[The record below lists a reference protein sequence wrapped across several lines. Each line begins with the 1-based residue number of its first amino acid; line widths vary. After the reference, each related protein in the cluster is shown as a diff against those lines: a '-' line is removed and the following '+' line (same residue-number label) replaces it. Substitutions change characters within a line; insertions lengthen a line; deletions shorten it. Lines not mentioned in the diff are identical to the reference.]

1 MPEHMS
7 KKFVFSAKEVVVYPG
22 QGVGTITDI
31 TKKEIAG
38 EVIDYYV
45 IYLSDSD
52 MTVLVPITGIDNL
65 GIRRIVTKAEAEAA
79 LKFLSEDFEPIPID
93 WKARYQ
99 MNMDLFKSGKILDTG
114 SVVRSLYQRS
124 KTKELPIQERKLYDS
139 AYRIFQDEIAAALK
153 MTKAEVE
160 AAIHLHLE
168 PLGGPIETFKDDYD
182 DDDDLI
188 ANDDERLDDDDM
200 DEDDIED
207 SDYEDD

>member
-1 MPEHMS
+1 MSEHMS

-65 GIRRIVTKAEAEAA
+65 GIRRIVTKAEAESA

-99 MNMDLFKSGKILDTG
+99 MNMDLFKSGKILDTA

-168 PLGGPIETFKDDYD
+168 PLGGPIEKFKDEYD

-207 SDYEDD
+207 SDYDDD

>member
-1 MPEHMS
+1 MS

-45 IYLSDSD
+45 IYLADSD

-65 GIRRIVTKAEAEAA
+65 GIRRIVTKAEAESA

-99 MNMDLFKSGKILDTG
+99 MNMDLFKSGKILDTA

-153 MTKAEVE
+153 MTKTEAE
-160 AAIHLHLE
+160 ASIHLHLE
-168 PLGGPIETFKDDYD
+168 LLGGSIEKFKEEYN
-182 DDDDLI
+182 DDDLI
-188 ANDDERLDDDDM
+188 INDDNRFEDDDM
-200 DEDDIED
+200 DEDDDIED